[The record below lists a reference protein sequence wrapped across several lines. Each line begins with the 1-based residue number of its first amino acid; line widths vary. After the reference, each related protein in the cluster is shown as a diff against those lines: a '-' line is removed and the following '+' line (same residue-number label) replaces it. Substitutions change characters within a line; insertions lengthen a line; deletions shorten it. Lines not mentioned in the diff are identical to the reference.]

1 MQRLNT
7 ITAATL
13 VIASLLGGCSVSPR
27 PLTGIEISAR
37 ADSQLARVAANQEAV
52 GSVIDLYQAVARAL
66 KYNLDQRV
74 EIMDAALRVRELDFA
89 HYSMLPNMVANTG
102 FSERS
107 NYAASSSFNVLTH
120 TNNFGASTSQ
130 ERRNSSADAAFS
142 WNILD
147 FGLSYVRAQQAA
159 DKVLISEEGRRKVVH
174 RIVEDVRTA
183 YWRSVSGE
191 NLLTKLQVLE
201 GRVRKAQLSSKA
213 ISVERNTSPIT
224 AVTYERE
231 LVEIKRAIQDLERE
245 LVIAKSQLAAL
256 MNMKPG
262 TVFNLAMPSRS
273 HNHLALTAPVDAMI
287 ATAMQN
293 RAELRDVWYRD
304 RINQQEYDAAFLEL
318 LPGLQI
324 FAGTNYDS
332 NEFLYNS
339 NWLSWG
345 AKASWSLMKI
355 AQYPSKRAVISAQGR
370 LLDERA
376 LALTLAVMTQVH
388 VSRVRFYHFEKE
400 FRTANEYLEVQTRLV
415 GLMRKEA
422 DGGKISE
429 QTLIREEMNTLVAEV
444 KRDITHASLQNAFAN
459 VYASMGLDPHGEH
472 FKADLSVAQLADV
485 LRGVWIERGD
495 RHAVEANP
503 NPSIGPSI
511 GKSRKD
517 GGAIRWQASARQ

>member
-1 MQRLNT
+1 MQRLKT
-7 ITAATL
+7 ITATGFA
-13 VIASLLGGCSVSPR
+13 VASLLGGCSVSPR
-27 PLTGIEISAR
+27 PLSGVEINTR
-37 ADSQLARVAANQEAV
+37 AESQLARVAADQEPV
-52 GSVIDLYQAVARAL
+52 GPVIDLYEAVARAL

-120 TNNFGASTSQ
+120 SNNFGASTSQ
-130 ERRNSSADAAFS
+130 ERRNASADAAFS
-142 WNILD
+142 WNVLD

-201 GRVRKAQLSSKA
+201 GRVRKAQLTSKV
-213 ISVERNTSPIT
+213 ISTERNTSPIT

-262 TVFNLAMPSRS
+262 TKFNLAMPSRR

-304 RINQQEYDAAFLEL
+304 RINEQEYNAAFLEL
-318 LPGLQI
+318 LPGIQV

-332 NEFLYNS
+332 NDFLYNS

-345 AKASWSLMKI
+345 AKASWSLIKV
-355 AQYPSKRAVISAQGR
+355 AQYPSKREIISAQGR

-400 FRTANEYLEVQTRLV
+400 FSTANEYLEVQTRLV

-444 KRDITHASLQNAFAN
+444 KRDIIHASLQNAFAN
-459 VYASMGLDPHGEH
+459 VYASMGLDPHGEYL
-472 FKADLSVAQLADV
+472 KPDLSVAELADV

-495 RHAVEANP
+495 RHAVAASSK
-503 NPSIGPSI
+503 PSVAGPK
-511 GKSRKD
+511 GD
-517 GGAIRWQASARQ
+517 ETAIRWQASAKQ

>member
-1 MQRLNT
+1 MQRLKI
-7 ITAATL
+7 ITVTAL
-13 VIASLLGGCSVSPR
+13 VLAGLLGGCSVSPR
-27 PLTGIEISAR
+27 PLTGIEISTR
-37 ADSQLARVAANQEAV
+37 ADSQLGRVAANQEPV
-52 GSVIDLYQAVARAL
+52 GQVIDLYEAIARAL

-74 EIMDAALRVRELDFA
+74 EMMDAALRVRELDVA

-107 NYAASSSFNVLTH
+107 NYAASSSFNVLTNS
-120 TNNFGASTSQ
+120 NNFGASTSQ

-147 FGLSYVRAQQAA
+147 FGLSYVRARQAA

-213 ISVERNTSPIT
+213 ISAERNTSPIT

-231 LVEIKRAIQDLERE
+231 LVEIKRAIQDLQRE

-262 TVFNLAMPSRS
+262 TLFNLAMPSRS
-273 HNHLALTAPVDAMI
+273 HNHLALTVPVDAMI
-287 ATAMQN
+287 ATAMHN

-318 LPGLQI
+318 LPGLQV

-332 NEFLYNS
+332 NDFLYNS

-355 AQYPSKRAVISAQGR
+355 AQYPSKREVISAQGR

-459 VYASMGLDPHGEH
+459 VQASMGLDPHGEH
-472 FKADLSVAQLADV
+472 VKAELSVAELADV

-495 RHAVEANP
+495 RHAAGTSPAP
-503 NPSIGPSI
+503 NVGTP
-511 GKSRKD
+511 KRD
-517 GGAIRWQASARQ
+517 GVAVRWQASAKQ